1 MDFNIIGVMAND
13 NSVIF
18 SMKTHYV
25 PRQHEELEIDG
36 VIFTVEYVRYKL
48 SAGNFSVQ
56 DVVIGLSRGGYMR

>member
-1 MDFNIIGVMAND
+1 MDFNIIGVLTKD

-48 SAGNFSVQ
+48 SAGNFSSQ
-56 DVVIGLSRGGYMR
+56 DVFLGLTRGSVK